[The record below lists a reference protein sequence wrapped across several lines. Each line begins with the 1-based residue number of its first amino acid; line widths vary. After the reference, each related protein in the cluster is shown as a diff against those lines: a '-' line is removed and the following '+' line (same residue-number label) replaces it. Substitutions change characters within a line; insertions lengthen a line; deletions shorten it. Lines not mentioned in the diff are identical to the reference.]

1 MADAALS
8 NKWLMRFVFALLC
21 LLLIFA
27 QLLPLETTPRRW
39 AGPEFMVVLALAWAV
54 RQPDYTPP
62 LLVAGV
68 FLLADFL
75 LLRPPG
81 LAAAIM
87 VFACEIQRGRATRLR
102 DATFAT
108 EWLTAAVIMLAITVG
123 YRLIGTIFLLP
134 LPSLG
139 LMLMQTIMNIAI
151 YPGVVFL
158 SHLLFGVRRATAH
171 DALGAN

>member
-1 MADAALS
+1 MADEALS

-21 LLLIFA
+21 LILIFV

-39 AGPEFMVVLALAWAV
+39 VGPEFMVVLALAWAV
-54 RQPDYTPP
+54 RQPGYTPS
-62 LLVAGV
+62 LLIAGM

-81 LAAAIM
+81 LATAIM
-87 VFACEIQRGRATRLR
+87 VVACEVQRNRSSRLR

-108 EWLTAAVIMLAITVG
+108 EWLTAAVLMVFITLG
-123 YRLIGTIFLLP
+123 YRLLGTIFLLP

-158 SHLLFGVRRATAH
+158 SHILFGVRRATAH
-171 DALGAN
+171 DAMGTS

>member
-21 LLLIFA
+21 LLLVFA

-39 AGPEFMVVLALAWAV
+39 AGPEFMVVLALSWAV

-62 LLVAGV
+62 LLIAGV

-87 VFACEIQRGRATRLR
+87 VFACEIQRSRASRLR

-108 EWLTAAVIMLAITVG
+108 EWLTAAVIMVAITLG
-123 YRLIGTIFLLP
+123 YRLVGTIFLLP

-158 SHLLFGVRRATAH
+158 SHLLFGVRRSSVH
-171 DALGAN
+171 DAVGAG

>member
-8 NKWLMRFVFALLC
+8 NKVVMRCVFTVLC
-21 LLLIFA
+21 LILIFVH
-27 QLLPLETTPRRW
+27 LLPLETTPRRW
-39 AGPEFMVVLALAWAV
+39 AGPEFMVVLALAWSV
-54 RQPDYTPP
+54 RQPEYTPP
-62 LLVAGV
+62 LLIAGV

-81 LAAAIM
+81 LGAAIM
-87 VFACEIQRGRATRLR
+87 VFACEIQRSRSLRLR

-108 EWLTAAVIMLAITVG
+108 EWLTAAAIMLAITLG
-123 YRLIGTIFLLP
+123 YRLVGTIFLLP

-158 SHLLFGVRRATAH
+158 SHLLFGVRRSSVH
-171 DALGAN
+171 DTLGAN